1 MAQNFKVL
9 GQSNPTAC
17 TYTTLYTVPAATQS
31 VVSTI
36 TICNFHA
43 TSNANYSILVRPA
56 GEAISTK
63 HYITSNNVVQSLDT
77 IALTLGL
84 TLGNT
89 DVITVY
95 TTGSNVSFSVFGS
108 EVV

>member
-1 MAQNFKVL
+1 MAQTFKVL

-17 TYTTLYTVPAATQS
+17 TYTTIYTVPAATQT

-36 TICNFHA
+36 TICNFNA
-43 TSNANYSILVRPA
+43 TTNANYSLLVRPA
-56 GEAISTK
+56 GESLSVK
-63 HYITSNNVVQSLDT
+63 HYITSNNVIQSLDT
-77 IALTLGL
+77 IALTLGI

-89 DVITVY
+89 DVITAY

-108 EVV
+108 EIS